1 MGVQRWERG
10 LLAAAV
16 PIAWLWLQAP
26 VLTWLWTSLPTP
38 EYASSLVLLL
48 AAGGFLTARGLR
60 AWRAGHLGVALLPSL
75 RAAPL
80 ALAMGCAAGN
90 VALRTFWDA
99 DVPAA
104 ALFGLG
110 AYGLS
115 GLYVAPALWRRAAP
129 GALLL
134 VAALPFGHHLNAY
147 LGFPAR
153 LAIAKLVH
161 ALLSTAGLSSI
172 NAQTV
177 LLLENGAM
185 NVDLPC
191 SGIRSVWTGLLFF
204 LGATCLERPRL
215 GWRWVAAGA
224 GYLGLLFGAN
234 AMRVAVIAL
243 VSGVAG
249 QAAIAKIIHEPL
261 GVAGF
266 ALASLAAYAL
276 LRPLRTLE
284 VAPSSAPAPA
294 SASLWIPAALAA
306 TFLLLGTIQRPFAPE
321 LAPSARPFV
330 LPASLAASP
339 EPLSDAE
346 AGLYGRHGGTASK
359 WRLSWQG
366 HQASLL
372 VVHATSWRAHH
383 PPEQCLCG
391 NGLSIDS
398 DLPLR
403 LRPDFPVRWL
413 QVDGGR
419 AAAVYWFQSPG
430 RQLNDLAARIAADLR
445 GDEHRWALVTVMV
458 DRPPADPAQLLP
470 LLTDLHAAVAASLP
484 LDTAP

>member
-1 MGVQRWERG
+1 MGAQRWERV
-10 LLAAAV
+10 LLATAV
-16 PIAWLWLQAP
+16 PAAWLWLQAP
-26 VLTWLWTSLPTP
+26 VLTWLWASLPTP

-48 AAGGFLTARGLR
+48 AAGGLLATR
-60 AWRAGHLGVALLPSL
+60 AIRTWRAGHLGAAFLPSL
-75 RAAPL
+75 RPAPL
-80 ALAMGCAAGN
+80 ALAVGCAAGT

-99 DVPAA
+99 DLPAA

-110 AYGLS
+110 AYGLA
-115 GLYVAPALWRRAAP
+115 GLHVAPGPWRRAAP

-153 LAIAKLVH
+153 LATAELVH
-161 ALLSTAGLSSI
+161 ALFSTAGLSSI

-191 SGIRSVWTGLLFF
+191 SGIRSLWTGLLFF

-215 GWRWVAAGA
+215 GWRWAAAGT
-224 GYLGLLFGAN
+224 GYLALLFGAN

-243 VSGVAG
+243 VSGVGG
-249 QAAIAKIIHEPL
+249 QAAIARIIHEPL

-276 LRPLRTLE
+276 LRPLRAAE
-284 VAPSSAPAPA
+284 PPSTDAPAPA
-294 SASLWIPAALAA
+294 PRWLPAALAA
-306 TFLLLGTIQRPFAPE
+306 TFALLGLVRRPFAPAE
-321 LAPSARPFV
+321 APSARPLR
-330 LPASLAASP
+330 LPAALAATA
-339 EPLSDAE
+339 EPLSQAE
-346 AGLYGRHGGTASK
+346 ASLYGRHGGAAGK

-366 HQASLL
+366 HAASLL
-372 VVHATSWRAHH
+372 VVQASSWRAHH
-383 PPEQCLCG
+383 PPEQCLRG
-391 NGLSIDS
+391 NGLAIDA
-398 DLPLR
+398 DVPLR
-403 LRPDFPVRWL
+403 LRPDFAVRWL

-419 AAAVYWFQSPG
+419 AAAVYWFQSP
-430 RQLNDLAARIAADLR
+430 RHQVNDLAARIAADLR
-445 GDEHRWALVTVMV
+445 GEERRWALVTLMV

-470 LLTDLHAAVAASLP
+470 LLTDLRAAVAASFTP
-484 LDTAP
+484 DPAP